1 MGKSVASTVD
11 LRKFVKSTDSQL
23 ASKKL
28 KHTIAELF
36 PAATVMFADIA
47 GFTAWSSIREADQVF
62 SLLESIFQAF
72 DAIAE
77 RDGVVKVETVG
88 DCYVAVCG
96 VPDANEEHA
105 VVMAAFARKCLEE
118 FYKVT
123 KGLEMKLGPD
133 TSELAI
139 RIGLN
144 SGPVTAGVL
153 RGNRARFQLFGDTV
167 NTAARVESTGERHS
181 IHLSQKT
188 ANLIKEAGKDNW
200 VIPRKEPVVAKGK
213 GKMNTYWLVLN
224 PGKKDSTF
232 RVDMVPKEEISYERR
247 VERCIDWNSEL
258 LVGLL
263 KKVVAHRSAVRGR
276 NNCSATPRINARLKE
291 AAGKIGKGCMVV
303 EEVANI
309 IELPDNDLDDK
320 SMTTVGSDK
329 VRLPSAVVSQC
340 RAYVALIAS
349 LYRKNPFHNFEHASH
364 VTMSVHKLLQRIIA
378 PRRRKKGEAEK
389 TEEEVNHDH
398 TYGITSDPLTQF
410 AVVVSALIHD
420 VDHRGVAN
428 NLLIQE
434 DKGLGDAYQ
443 NKSVAEQNSVDV
455 AWDALLLPE
464 FAAFRGCIF
473 CDEAELKRFRQL
485 LVNSVIATD
494 IFDKEQS
501 TLRKSRWAEAFSH
514 DDSTRTDINRKATIV
529 IEHLIQASDVAH
541 TMQHWHVYQ
550 HWNGRLFH
558 EMTKA
563 YKEGR
568 SDKDPSEGW
577 YKGELW
583 FFDNYVIPLAKKLH
597 NCGVFGVTSEEYLNY
612 AVANRNEWAAKG
624 EELVE
629 KLKNAFNPEEETE
642 EGTK

>member
-1 MGKSVASTVD
+1 MGHRMQVSSNLHWAH
-11 LRKFVKSTDSQL
+11 FVIKPFP
-23 ASKKL
+23 
-28 KHTIAELF
+28 HT
-36 PAATVMFADIA
+36 
-47 GFTAWSSIREADQVF
+47 
-62 SLLESIFQAF
+62 
-72 DAIAE
+72 
-77 RDGVVKVETVG
+77 
-88 DCYVAVCG
+88 
-96 VPDANEEHA
+96 H
-105 VVMAAFARKCLEE
+105 
-118 FYKVT
+118 
-123 KGLEMKLGPD
+123 
-133 TSELAI
+133 
-139 RIGLN
+139 RIGLH

-188 ANLIKEAGKDNW
+188 ANLIKDAGKDNW
-200 VIPRKEPVVAKGK
+200 IIPRKETVVAKGK
-213 GKMNTYWLVLN
+213 GKMNTYWLVLD
-224 PGKKDSTF
+224 PGKKESSF

-263 KKVVAHRSAVRGR
+263 KKVVAHRSAIRGR
-276 NNCSATPRINARLKE
+276 NHCSATPRINARLKE
-291 AAGKIGKGCMVV
+291 AAGKIGKGCLVV
-303 EEVANI
+303 DEVANI
-309 IELPDNDLDDK
+309 IELPDNDLDDR

-349 LYRKNPFHNFEHASH
+349 LYRKNPFHNFEVSSFGCLLYHDFSASGMLTFFLPLQHASH
-364 VTMSVHKLLQRIIA
+364 VTMSVHKLLQRIVA
-378 PRRRKKGEAEK
+378 PRRRKKGEVQEK
-389 TEEEVNHDH
+389 TDEELNHDH

-428 NLLIQE
+428 NLLVKE

-443 NKSVAEQNSVDV
+443 NKSVAEQNSVDI
-455 AWDALLLPE
+455 AWDALLLPD

-473 CDEAELKRFRQL
+473 CDENELRRFRQL

-501 TLRKSRWAEAFSH
+501 TLRKSRWTEAFSH

-558 EMTKA
+558 EMHKA

-568 SDKDPSEGW
+568 SDNDPSVGW

-629 KLKNAFNPEEETE
+629 KLKSAFSDPVE
-642 EGTK
+642 EGEEKK